1 MVPVSSLKVAHVLYV
16 QYVPTIEA
24 GLLAISRKNSAI
36 EKFQRVR
43 HQISMKGKPHKE
55 HEKMLYVP
63 ALSVNF
69 MLQPHKQ
76 IRTNILLSSHNLKL
90 KFMPYILTYT
100 HTRLHTLSKAT
111 TGQATVSH
119 PTGAGCL
126 TNPSQLT
133 SYPSPNQHV
142 TNACSSMSVWVCVCG
157 CLHVCVR
164 CIWAMCGFCLTSSI
178 SSSRRQSAGE
188 CANCFNGLTTWWA
201 MKSFVCL
208 ISTVPS
214 VSAEERHHL
223 RATFRSRSA
232 QF

>member
-100 HTRLHTLSKAT
+100 PTHTLKGNHRAGNSQPSDW
-111 TGQATVSH
+111 GRMSH
-119 PTGAGCL
+119 KSEPTYKLSFAK
-126 TNPSQLT
+126 S
-133 SYPSPNQHV
+133 
-142 TNACSSMSVWVCVCG
+142 ACYQR
-157 CLHVCVR
+157 L
-164 CIWAMCGFCLTSSI
+164 
-178 SSSRRQSAGE
+178 
-188 CANCFNGLTTWWA
+188 
-201 MKSFVCL
+201 
-208 ISTVPS
+208 
-214 VSAEERHHL
+214 
-223 RATFRSRSA
+223 
-232 QF
+232 